1 MDASPLN
8 LAVTALMPRRMRSA
22 STSRRRSSSIRRRS
36 AASAPRRAA
45 SSAALTA
52 ASSCA
57 CTPEL
62 APTHPHPRI
71 HEGTHLALRLSANLS
86 LPRLAHSLLCHQ
98 HSPQLCSCLLRERQL
113 GLRAYG

>member
-57 CTPEL
+57 CTPAS
-62 APTHPHPRI
+62 APTHPHP
-71 HEGTHLALRLSANLS
+71 EGTHLALRLSANLS
-86 LPRLAHSLLCHQ
+86 LPRLAHGLLCHQ
-98 HSPQLCSCLLRERQL
+98 HSQQLCSRFLRERQL
-113 GLRAYG
+113 GLRACG